1 MVDEQNPL
9 EEVTGR
15 RVKKTLVTCHSDIQK
30 EILKEEYGS
39 PVVNKNS
46 HNHTPKDVEP
56 KAGRWDRICLGRQ
69 TKPHLPDRSLTFM
82 QGKKSALDTRVTTGG
97 SIHQII
103 PRSGLEYLEEAQ

>member
-15 RVKKTLVTCHSDIQK
+15 RVKKMLVTCHSDIQK
-30 EILKEEYGS
+30 EILKEEYES

-56 KAGRWDRICLGRQ
+56 K
-69 TKPHLPDRSLTFM
+69 SLTSIR
-82 QGKKSALDTRVTTGG
+82 GKKSALDTRVTTGG